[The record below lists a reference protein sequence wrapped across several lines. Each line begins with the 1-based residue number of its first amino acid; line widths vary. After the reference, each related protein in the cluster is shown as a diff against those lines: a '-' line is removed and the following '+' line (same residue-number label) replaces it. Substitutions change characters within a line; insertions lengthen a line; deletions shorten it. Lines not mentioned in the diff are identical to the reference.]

1 MLENAQVKMNKN
13 MQMKYAK
20 YAKICIPMQR
30 PLEYISIAY
39 AKTNDKICMK
49 HANYKYA
56 KIRPPPPPHL
66 HFADAMDARHCQC
79 Q

>member
-49 HANYKYA
+49 HAIYVSMIHLQNMPKYA
-56 KIRPPPPPHL
+56 PLPPPL
-66 HFADAMDARHCQC
+66 LC
-79 Q
+79 